1 MPRKRLVVKPILHR
15 SFDYKCEIDLIDKEL
30 NSDNDYK
37 LIMVYEDNY
46 TTFVINRP
54 LRCKDFYFI
63 FVVFIYHCDNMI

>member
-15 SFDYKCEIDLIDKEL
+15 SFDYRCEIDLIDKEL

-37 LIMVYEDNY
+37 LIMVYEDDY

-54 LRCKDFYFI
+54 LRRKRAKGFYFI
-63 FVVFIYHCDNMI
+63 FVVFIYH

>member
-15 SFDYKCEIDLIDKEL
+15 SFDYRCEVDLIDEEL

-37 LIMVYEDNY
+37 LIIFYEDDY

-54 LRCKDFYFI
+54 LRCKRAKDFYFI
-63 FVVFIYHCDNMI
+63 FVVFIYH